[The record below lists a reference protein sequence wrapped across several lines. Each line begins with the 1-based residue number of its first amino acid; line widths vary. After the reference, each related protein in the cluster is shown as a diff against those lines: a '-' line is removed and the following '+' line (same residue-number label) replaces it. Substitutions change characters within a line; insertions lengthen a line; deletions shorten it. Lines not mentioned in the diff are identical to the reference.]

1 MQVASSLMNSGLAMD
16 ISTVMNFK
24 IGALIFF
31 LTFFIV
37 VFWRVA
43 TRKEAFYANDAT
55 IVLDKDTDTDTE
67 PLQGVH
73 HE

>member
-1 MQVASSLMNSGLAMD
+1 MQAASSLMNSVLAMD
-16 ISTVMNFK
+16 ISTVLNFK

-31 LTFFIV
+31 LSFFIV

-43 TRKEAFYANDAT
+43 TRKEAFYAKDAA
-55 IVLDKDTDTDTE
+55 IVLDKDTVTK
-67 PLQGVH
+67 PQQGVP